1 MICTARRPES
11 KSSNENKFPL
21 LFRRRSGEQQNI
33 NRLRA
38 FLNLRVFG
46 DFIMRSMRSQF
57 AIFAIALVSI
67 VSAGGYLNY
76 QYMIAAEE
84 AEKRVSLVA
93 QAIETHLTGTFFNEE
108 GRAIIHGALGLY
120 AFPPGERK
128 QFYEKLRV
136 NNADPATAFK
146 SYASRSQDAVKANL
160 ARPLPP
166 ELRENFEKH
175 LAAFQAYHA
184 EIDKVTVDLPD
195 SREKYVDALTR
206 MNTLRSRIGDF
217 RKLNSEALAK
227 ASATATA
234 DKDAAVDMQKKVLLG
249 TFAGIVLMLAAFLAL
264 LHRQFGGF
272 TLTVTK
278 ALEDFR
284 ANRPLSVKLAGA
296 KTGEF
301 AVVIRTLEEMQKK
314 SEEFSEIQARE
325 TQELSERAERAN
337 ALDTE
342 VNAFK
347 TTISGVVATMQS
359 SAAAMRSAN
368 GGLQKVTGM
377 ASGNAS
383 QLVQSSEAADGAV
396 ETVAGAATE
405 MTAAVANLIQRLRET
420 VTVVEKASG
429 IAGDTNQSVEQL
441 NGAASK
447 IGEVVSL
454 IRAIAEQTNL
464 LALNAT
470 IEAARAGESGRGFAV
485 VASEVK
491 NLATRTAQ
499 ATEEIASQIAA
510 IQETTLTSVTAI
522 RAITEAVDEAALRT
536 QDMAAMLEQQESA
549 IQIIAESAEV
559 SKRQTGAML
568 RSASEI
574 SGWIGEANQNAETVS
589 QASETVEVASKDI
602 DKAVQSFLQR
612 VAA

>member
-1 MICTARRPES
+1 
-11 KSSNENKFPL
+11 
-21 LFRRRSGEQQNI
+21 
-33 NRLRA
+33 
-38 FLNLRVFG
+38 
-46 DFIMRSMRSQF
+46 MRSMRSQF
-57 AIFAIALVSI
+57 AIFAIALISI

-120 AFPPGERK
+120 AYPPAERK
-128 QFYEKLRV
+128 PVYEKLRV
-136 NNADPATAFK
+136 NNADPAAAFK
-146 SYASRSQDAVKANL
+146 SYASRAQDAVKTNL

-184 EIDKVTVDLPD
+184 EIDKVTADLPD
-195 SREKYVDALTR
+195 NREKYVDALTR

-217 RKLNSEALAK
+217 RKLNSEGLAK

-234 DKDAAVDMQKKVLLG
+234 EKDAAIDMQKKVLLG
-249 TFAGIVLMLAAFLAL
+249 TFAGILLMLAAFLAL
-264 LHRQFGGF
+264 LHRQFSGF

-278 ALEDFR
+278 ALDDFR
-284 ANRPLSVKLAGA
+284 ANRPLSVRLAGA

-301 AVVIRTLEEMQKK
+301 AVVIKTLEEMQKK
-314 SEEFSEIQARE
+314 SEEFTAIQIRE
-325 TQELSERAERAN
+325 TKDLSERAERAN
-337 ALDTE
+337 ALDAE
-342 VNAFK
+342 VSAFK

-368 GGLQKVTGM
+368 GGLQKVTGV
-377 ASGNAS
+377 ASDSAS
-383 QLVQSSEAADGAV
+383 ELVQSSEAADGAV

-420 VTVVEKASG
+420 VAVVEKASG
-429 IAGDTNQSVEQL
+429 IAGSTNQSVEQL

-499 ATEEIASQIAA
+499 ATEEIASQIAS
-510 IQETTLTSVTAI
+510 IQETTMTSVTAI
-522 RAITEAVDEAALRT
+522 RAITEAVDEAAMRT

-549 IQIIAESAEV
+549 IQVIAESAEI

-568 RSASEI
+568 KSASDI
-574 SGWIGEANQNAETVS
+574 SGWIGEANQNAETVG
-589 QASETVEVASKDI
+589 QASETVEIASKDI
-602 DKAVQSFLQR
+602 DKAVQSFLRR